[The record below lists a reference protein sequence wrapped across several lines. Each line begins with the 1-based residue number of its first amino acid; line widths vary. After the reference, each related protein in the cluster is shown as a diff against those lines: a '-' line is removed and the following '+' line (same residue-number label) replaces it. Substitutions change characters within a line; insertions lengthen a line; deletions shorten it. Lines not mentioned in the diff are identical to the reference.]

1 RGVTARTPFTWNAI
15 PNADGY
21 FLYVGTTPGAQ
32 DVVSSGTITT
42 TSFKAQYLQ
51 PYSTL
56 YARLYTR
63 LGGIWRRS
71 ADVAFATG
79 SLASEFV
86 YPVRGTVGLQAGRA
100 FEWGAIADADGYQL
114 IIS

>member
-1 RGVTARTPFTWNAI
+1 EIHQFSYQLGTIPAGQTLYIRLFTKVGGVWRYKDSTFSAVPMAAEILQPVAGARGVTARTPFTWNAI

-56 YARLYTR
+56 YARL
-63 LGGIWRRS
+63 
-71 ADVAFATG
+71 
-79 SLASEFV
+79 
-86 YPVRGTVGLQAGRA
+86 
-100 FEWGAIADADGYQL
+100 
-114 IIS
+114 